1 MEASEL
7 EKRLRQC
14 MDGVLGAHPV
24 ALAYLYGSAASGRAT
39 PLSDVDIA
47 LVMEEQEFD
56 PAQRLELELKIED
69 QLVQAC
75 EIAEL
80 DVRFI
85 NQAPIM
91 VRGEVVTNGILL
103 YSRDEIFRVE
113 FESSTRSEYFD
124 FMPVAAM
131 HQKATFERLLERGLN
146 GQRREN
152 P

>member
-1 MEASEL
+1 MKECLKEVL
-7 EKRLRQC
+7 E
-14 MDGVLGAHPV
+14 AHPV
-24 ALAYLYGSAASGRAT
+24 VLAYLYGSAASGRAT

-47 LVMEEQEFD
+47 LVMEEEGFD
-56 PAQRLELELKIED
+56 PARRLDIELKIED

-75 EIAEL
+75 EIADL
-80 DVRFI
+80 DVRII

-103 YSRDEIFRVE
+103 YSRDEVLRVE
-113 FESSTRSEYFD
+113 FETSTRSVYFD
-124 FMPVAAM
+124 FMPVATM
-131 HQKATFERLLERGLN
+131 HQKATFDRLLQRGLN